1 MTTEQLQ
8 VIKDRCNATSIAPW
22 VASIEGRDHESGSS
36 FIMTGIPKGE
46 DIWQEKRG
54 EDLEISG
61 ATNADLDFIASARQD
76 IPALI
81 AEVER
86 MQKIVEE
93 KNSLGI
99 PINADGIFEKISN
112 EYATFL
118 NTDLNISINEYEVL
132 FAKADVAE
140 LNSTQIFNW
149 GMKYGQTFHNF
160 EKNNTTSS
168 KEINERKIVAT
179 DNNSWKNDE
188 TILNITVE
196 ITEPH
201 FEENVW
207 QTILKMNGNGTFEYK
222 LYGQS
227 SIQALIFALQH
238 TKLQLMI
245 LIEDGYLWYDEPTN
259 SISTKE
265 ESIEVLNAIYGRG
278 TLLDEE
284 HTKANIILSIKRLQ
298 NAKGNEDEQ
307 NMDINY
313 LKKMFT
319 DPNIIDYIY
328 HPKTEMT
335 AAEIYEKAKA
345 YKPIQL

>member
-8 VIKDRCNATSIAPW
+8 IIKARCNATSVAPW

-36 FIMTGIPKGE
+36 FIMTGIPMGE

-54 EDLEISG
+54 EDLEIIG
-61 ATNADLDFIASARQD
+61 ATNADLDFIANARQD

-81 AEVER
+81 AEIENL
-86 MQKIVEE
+86 QNKT
-93 KNSLGI
+93 
-99 PINADGIFEKISN
+99 A
-112 EYATFL
+112 
-118 NTDLNISINEYEVL
+118 
-132 FAKADVAE
+132 
-140 LNSTQIFNW
+140 
-149 GMKYGQTFHNF
+149 
-160 EKNNTTSS
+160 
-168 KEINERKIVAT
+168 ERKIIAA
-179 DNNSWKNDE
+179 DNSTWKKDE
-188 TILNITVE
+188 TVLNTTVE
-196 ITEPH
+196 ITVPY
-201 FEENVW
+201 FEESVW
-207 QTILKMNGNGTFEYK
+207 KTVLKMNGYGTAEYK

-227 SIQALIFALQH
+227 SIQALTFALQH

-245 LIEDGYLWYDEPTN
+245 LIEDGFSWYDEQTN
-259 SISTKE
+259 TASTKE

-284 HTKANIILSIKRLQ
+284 HTKANILLTIKRLQ
-298 NAKGNEDEQ
+298 KASGTEEEQ
-307 NMDINY
+307 NIDIGY
-313 LKKMFT
+313 LKKMFA

>member
-8 VIKDRCNATSIAPW
+8 IIKDRCNATSIAPW
-22 VASIEGRDHESGSS
+22 VSFLEGRDHESGSS

-46 DIWQEKRG
+46 HIWQEKRG

-81 AEVER
+81 AEIER
-86 MQKIVEE
+86 LQSKGTKHKIIATD
-93 KNSLGI
+93 KNSLKK
-99 PINADGIFEKISN
+99 DEK
-112 EYATFL
+112 
-118 NTDLNISINEYEVL
+118 
-132 FAKADVAE
+132 
-140 LNSTQIFNW
+140 
-149 GMKYGQTFHNF
+149 
-160 EKNNTTSS
+160 
-168 KEINERKIVAT
+168 
-179 DNNSWKNDE
+179 
-188 TILNITVE
+188 ILNITVE

-207 QTILKMNGNGTFEYK
+207 QTILKMNGYGTFEYK

-227 SIQALIFALQH
+227 SIQALTFALQH

-298 NAKGNEDEQ
+298 NARGTDEEQ
-307 NMDINY
+307 NMDISY
-313 LKKMFT
+313 LKKMFA
-319 DPNIIDYIY
+319 DPHIIDYIY

>member
-8 VIKDRCNATSIAPW
+8 IIKDRYNATSIAPW

-36 FIMTGIPKGE
+36 FVMTGIPKGE
-46 DIWQEKRG
+46 DIWQAKRG
-54 EDLEISG
+54 EDLEIIG
-61 ATNADLDFIASARQD
+61 ATNADLDFIANARQD

-81 AEVER
+81 AEIER
-86 MQKIVEE
+86 LQNKGSQHKI
-93 KNSLGI
+93 I
-99 PINADGIFEKISN
+99 
-112 EYATFL
+112 
-118 NTDLNISINEYEVL
+118 
-132 FAKADVAE
+132 
-140 LNSTQIFNW
+140 
-149 GMKYGQTFHNF
+149 
-160 EKNNTTSS
+160 
-168 KEINERKIVAT
+168 AT
-179 DNNSWKNDE
+179 DKNSWKKDGK
-188 TILNITVE
+188 ILNITVE
-196 ITEPH
+196 IIEPH

-207 QTILKMNGNGTFEYK
+207 QTVLKMNGYGNVEYK

-227 SIQALIFALQH
+227 SIQALTFALQH

-259 SISTKE
+259 AVSSKE

-298 NAKGNEDEQ
+298 NASRTQEEQ
-307 NMDINY
+307 DIDIGY
-313 LKKMFT
+313 LKKIFA

-328 HPKTEMT
+328 HPKTEMS
-335 AAEIYEKAKA
+335 AAEIYNKAAA